1 MKWRDT
7 FASLDWIIIACASL
21 LVLVGLAM
29 FFSGTEVPGTVS
41 GLFIRQACVAG
52 AGLLLLVAISQL
64 SYHNLKRSVPAL
76 YLLGITALL
85 AVSVTGRI
93 IRGTVSRFE
102 VLGFQIQPSEFMKI
116 ILMLMLAWLFSHSK
130 LMTPKLFITTLLIAA
145 MPVAVVMGE
154 PDFGMA
160 TLMVGIWAGYM
171 LFLGLP
177 WRIIFLLGILASLI
191 GVGAWQWVLFD
202 YQKAR
207 IVSFLNPTKDPLGAG
222 YNVSQSIVALG
233 SGQFFGRGLGHG
245 PQSQL
250 KFLPERHTDFILA
263 SIGEELGF
271 IGVVVVIGLYTV
283 VLLRILTIARGTS
296 DRFGQLIAIG
306 AFWILL
312 PSLFISAG
320 MNMGVLPVTGIP
332 LSLVSY
338 GGSNLLATC
347 ILLGLVE
354 SVRTHSHFTRSA
366 PVEISYIN

>member
-1 MKWRDT
+1 
-7 FASLDWIIIACASL
+7 
-21 LVLVGLAM
+21 M
-29 FFSGTEVPGTVS
+29 FFSGTEVPGTVC
-41 GLFIRQACVAG
+41 GLLIRQACVAG

-233 SGQFFGRGLGHG
+233 SGQFFYL
-245 PQSQL
+245 
-250 KFLPERHTDFILA
+250 E
-263 SIGEELGF
+263 
-271 IGVVVVIGLYTV
+271 
-283 VLLRILTIARGTS
+283 
-296 DRFGQLIAIG
+296 
-306 AFWILL
+306 
-312 PSLFISAG
+312 
-320 MNMGVLPVTGIP
+320 
-332 LSLVSY
+332 
-338 GGSNLLATC
+338 
-347 ILLGLVE
+347 
-354 SVRTHSHFTRSA
+354 
-366 PVEISYIN
+366 